1 VRRLALQTLL
11 AISLLSAM
19 LSVSPALGGQK
30 FVIKIATLASAGSPW
45 MQVFDEL
52 NKEVKQKTDGNVRF
66 KIYAG
71 GILGDEKIV
80 LKKMFVGQIQGAA
93 LTASSLKSIF
103 NEIEVFQVPLLF
115 KTYAE
120 VDYITLKMESFFKKG
135 LEKKGYVLLGWSEGG
150 FVRLMSLAPV
160 KTLKDLRKRKVW
172 IWEEAPLSHAIFK
185 QAGVAAIPL
194 TIPDVL
200 VGLQTNM
207 VNVVYAPPA
216 GAVDLQWF
224 TKIKYITDVPLMFL
238 TGGIVIKKKLFD
250 RMPADYQQVLLESA
264 KVHMDRLAQ
273 LVRAEN
279 NEALRVMQ
287 KYGVQ
292 LVQVSED
299 EQAAFRRLSEK
310 AVQQPGSR
318 SFSDAVLNQLSGYLE
333 EYRSRKK

>member
-1 VRRLALQTLL
+1 MKRLTLMTLL
-11 AISLLSAM
+11 AINVLGAM
-19 LSVSPALGGQK
+19 PFVSTSLGGQK

-52 NKEVKQKTDGNVRF
+52 NMEVMHKTDGNVRF

-93 LTASSLKSIF
+93 LTASTLKSIF
-103 NEIEVFQVPLLF
+103 NEIEVLQVPMLF
-115 KTYAE
+115 KNYKE
-120 VDYITLKMESFFKKG
+120 VDYITVKMDYFFKKG
-135 LEKKGYVLLGWSEGG
+135 LEEKGYVLLGWSEGG
-150 FVRLMSLAPV
+150 FVQLMSLAPV
-160 KTLKDLRKRKVW
+160 VTLEDLRRSKVW

-185 QAGVAAIPL
+185 EAGVAAIPL

-238 TGGIVIKKKLFD
+238 TGGIVIKKSLFD
-250 RMPADYQQVLLESA
+250 RMPKDYQHILLESA
-264 KVHMDRLAQ
+264 KAHMVKLTR

-279 NEALRVMQ
+279 NEALIVMQ
-287 KYGVQ
+287 KYGVK
-292 LVQVSED
+292 LVKVAEEEKD
-299 EQAAFRRLSEK
+299 AFRRLSEK
-310 AVQQPGSR
+310 AVQQPGNR
-318 SFSDAVLNQLSGYLE
+318 SFSDEVLENLYGYLE
-333 EYRSRKK
+333 EFRNKN